1 MTEKK
6 FWRRILG
13 TTESED
19 LDDIRRDMILS
30 IVVMM
35 IFVGW
40 LILWASLHYRQQG
53 YFWAAAML
61 IVGALVSLRLRPTH
75 VRSAL
80 YCIILTLLSTIV
92 CLKLFFPNSLAQYFF
107 PILVII
113 SGLLESNLSVFIV
126 AVIASI
132 PCLFV
137 AHLLGANWFDNTEII
152 TPNILIY
159 LSAFTTWLSAR
170 QLLTVLNWM
179 RSEYNRANHLLEQ
192 LRDERASMTRALKQ
206 LEEASLR
213 IEKMNYALIEARSAA
228 EESRQLKAEFAANI
242 SHELRT
248 PLNIII
254 GFSETMAN
262 APETYRGVTWSPTLR
277 GDVEHIFQSSRHL
290 LSLIDDILDLSALDM
305 HRLGV
310 TFEETTI
317 ETVIQEAVTL
327 MEGLFYAKGLYL
339 RVQIETGL
347 PILRIDATR
356 IRQVL
361 INLLTNASR
370 FTPAG
375 GVTITA
381 QMKNRFVQVGVAD
394 TGIGIAPQDVSKVFD
409 EFGQVDSTIHRKHEG
424 SGLGVP
430 LSKRLIELHNG
441 RMWLESQP
449 GLGSTFFFTLPT
461 NGGIGSG
468 TELTRSDWSVMAP
481 SGRKIVLM
489 VEPDTVLLHM
499 IRRHLSHCEVIEIG
513 LGADL
518 QKLIEQYEPVA
529 LIIDQQAD
537 DNSGCPPALE
547 LSIPLNLP
555 VMVVRMQGQLGN
567 ARALGVRNFLIKPVI
582 REQLFEAIDN
592 LGHTVHCILIVDDDP
607 SLVELVSRLLQAG
620 SNEYRLLKALG
631 GAEALAYLRYEPVDL
646 VLLDWLMPEV
656 NGLLVLQEMKRIPGL
671 ADIPVIVFS
680 GEYPE
685 TIISKEGLDLR
696 LIRSGK
702 SSAFEMINY
711 LEALVDVLPL
721 QGVNDLGA
729 ARAFPTTPGDPP
741 VS

>member
-1 MTEKK
+1 
-6 FWRRILG
+6 
-13 TTESED
+13 
-19 LDDIRRDMILS
+19 
-30 IVVMM
+30 
-35 IFVGW
+35 
-40 LILWASLHYRQQG
+40 
-53 YFWAAAML
+53 
-61 IVGALVSLRLRPTH
+61 
-75 VRSAL
+75 
-80 YCIILTLLSTIV
+80 
-92 CLKLFFPNSLAQYFF
+92 
-107 PILVII
+107 
-113 SGLLESNLSVFIV
+113 
-126 AVIASI
+126 
-132 PCLFV
+132 
-137 AHLLGANWFDNTEII
+137 
-152 TPNILIY
+152 
-159 LSAFTTWLSAR
+159 
-170 QLLTVLNWM
+170 
-179 RSEYNRANHLLEQ
+179 
-192 LRDERASMTRALKQ
+192 
-206 LEEASLR
+206 
-213 IEKMNYALIEARSAA
+213 
-228 EESRQLKAEFAANI
+228 
-242 SHELRT
+242 
-248 PLNIII
+248 
-254 GFSETMAN
+254 
-262 APETYRGVTWSPTLR
+262 
-277 GDVEHIFQSSRHL
+277 
-290 LSLIDDILDLSALDM
+290 
-305 HRLGV
+305 
-310 TFEETTI
+310 
-317 ETVIQEAVTL
+317 
-327 MEGLFYAKGLYL
+327 
-339 RVQIETGL
+339 
-347 PILRIDATR
+347 
-356 IRQVL
+356 
-361 INLLTNASR
+361 
-370 FTPAG
+370 
-375 GVTITA
+375 
-381 QMKNRFVQVGVAD
+381 MKNRFVQVGVAD

-729 ARAFPTTPGDPP
+729 ARALPTTPGDPP